1 MNLSARIAL
10 VGGVAVLLS
19 LGGTTVAC
27 GGRDGGGSGGGSGGS
42 SGTGGGNCAPFCA
55 GTGGGSTG
63 GSSGT
68 GGSTGGSSGTGG
80 STGGSSG
87 TGGSGGVDAGQ
98 IAAAKSAQFCSM
110 TPTRVLGVVVTAVQ
124 STQLETGTGNVRQN
138 FWVVEASN
146 PSNGLYVF
154 KDYTDTVGMMTNVA
168 VNVGDVLNIDG
179 NMTRI
184 FPDSFINNGAEA
196 YRYQMSELCGATTG
210 PMRIVVTGTAT
221 PPADIM
227 VSSPFGLNPDGGKPK
242 GYFVSDQ
249 RPGSIQPMAGARVH
263 IPGPLTLS
271 NAAPVEM
278 QRINSTT
285 TSFGFEVTGT
295 NIPAGVLVRTQNTF
309 GTFPDGG
316 PRCDY
321 GQMVRD
327 GGRMVSFPNGI
338 RGVWDT
344 FSQTG
349 CVNGTTSCTG
359 AMSRDAGVVPGLGS
373 NYTFVV
379 FPMDCNDLAG
389 AVVTP

>member
-27 GGRDGGGSGGGSGGS
+27 GGRDGGGTGGGSGGS

-55 GTGGGSTG
+55 GTGGGSG

-87 TGGSGGVDAGQ
+87 TGGASGFDAGQ
-98 IAAAKSAQFCSM
+98 VAALKAGNFCGTS
-110 TPTRVLGVVVTAVQ
+110 PVRIVGGVVTAVQ
-124 STQLETGTGNVRQN
+124 STSTQMGTGNIRQN
-138 FWVVEASN
+138 FWVVDPGN
-146 PSNGLYVF
+146 PGNGLYVF

-168 VNVGDVLNIDG
+168 VNVGDVVNMDG
-179 NMTRI
+179 HMGRI

-196 YRYQMSELCGATTG
+196 YRYQFSELCSNAG
-210 PMRIVVTGTAT
+210 PMRIVVTGTTT

-227 VSSPFGLNPDGGKPK
+227 VSAPFGQNPDGGKPK

-249 RPGSIQPMAGARVH
+249 RPGNIQPVAGARVH

-271 NAAPVEM
+271 NPYPVEM
-278 QRINSTT
+278 TRLNDPD
-285 TSFGFEVTGT
+285 TSFGFEVTGA
-295 NIPAGVLVRTQNTF
+295 NIPSGVLVRTQNTF
-309 GTFPDGG
+309 GTYPDGG

-321 GQMVRD
+321 GKMVAD
-327 GGRMVSFPNGI
+327 GGRMVSFPSGI

-344 FSQTG
+344 FSQTA
-349 CVNGTTSCTG
+349 CANGTTSCNMQPRTDG
-359 AMSRDAGVVPGLGS
+359 GVPGLGS
-373 NYTFVV
+373 SYTFVV